1 MSRQASEV
9 EKRLGRLENAMLR
22 HINSMA
28 TPIGAPIPVYVDQPV
43 MKKGKPTEDVHRVDF
58 ICPVS
63 GTGEMYTHIL
73 GLDRVQVQVH
83 HREDASRFTD
93 FALVFEP
100 LHLLCKS
107 STGREQQFEGGPFP
121 ARIEFKTS
129 DNLVFLDVRLA
140 GRGGELDTA
149 AIPDSVA
156 TEVKEAKTKKSASQM
171 FTGMFKSA
179 MHSTAKV
186 AKGRSNFQELRDDDD
201 QAVEVMRHDEIEALR
216 VWLYNQ
222 VALPLET
229 IIKRDIEEHKGKG
242 Y

>member
-1 MSRQASEV
+1 MSRQASDV

-43 MKKGKPTEDVHRVDF
+43 MKKGKPTEEVRRVDY

-63 GTGEMYTHIL
+63 GTGEVYTHIL

-83 HREDASRFTD
+83 HRQDLSRFTD

-100 LHLLCKS
+100 LSLVS
-107 STGREQQFEGGPFP
+107 RTSTGRDKQFEGGPFP

-129 DNLVFLDVRLA
+129 DNSVFLEVRLA
-140 GRGGELDTA
+140 GRGGEVDTA

-156 TEVKEAKTKKSASQM
+156 IDEKVVSTKKSASQM
-171 FTGMFKSA
+171 FTGMLKSA

-201 QAVEVMRHDEIEALR
+201 APAELMRHDEIEALR
-216 VWLYNQ
+216 GWLYNQ
-222 VALPLET
+222 VAMPLEA